1 MPGDWLMY
9 RHLED
14 RQKCPECDQRME
26 LVKTV
31 SFVGAIASENK
42 EVFRCNNC
50 HKDVEQTPVLHGT
63 SSSSPACGGVSAGS
77 DSQGAPSP

>member
-50 HKDVEQTPVLHGT
+50 HKDVEQTPVLNGLI
-63 SSSSPACGGVSAGS
+63 PALKFTWKVIRITKNWGL
-77 DSQGAPSP
+77 